1 MSARPGTTIR
11 RLRAALRHAR
21 RTEGRSAFAVLWPL
35 VRFQRRRFVLI
46 GALSLAVGVFESAL
60 IMVLAQV
67 GLALARGDRSLS
79 LDTGPLDG
87 VEVGLGAVLVATTAL
102 ALGRFVVQALMSVQV
117 ARASSRFA
125 ARLRRRV
132 LDGFLGASWPVKA
145 EERTGHLNEVLSR
158 MVWQVVGMLI
168 AAIRLV
174 SSFLTLAMI
183 TLSAF
188 VVSPLVAAG
197 ILVVG
202 GLLALA
208 LRPLVRLSRSYS
220 RRNAAYSMEFA
231 NAVTET
237 SAIAQDIQVFGVD
250 EPFAARLQ
258 AITDRLERASY
269 RSRLTGGLVG
279 PSYQLAATTLLLVA
293 MAIVYAVDLGAFASL
308 ATVILLFIR
317 ATSYGQSLQGLV
329 QTVHEAAPYAEALEA
344 TEARFRAD
352 PIRRDGLELGR
363 VESLR
368 FEDVSFAYRP
378 GRPTLHPMSF
388 TLRRGETIGVVG
400 PSGAGKSTLIQLLLR
415 LRPAGSG
422 TYEVNGLPAERY
434 SYDSWT
440 RRFAMV
446 AQEPHLFAGTVR
458 ENITLF
464 RDGVDDIAVESAARR
479 AHIHDEIVA
488 LPEGYDTWVGDQGK
502 RLSGGQRQRVSIARA
517 LATTPDVLVLDE
529 PTSALDMRSEQLVQE
544 TLEELRGDTI
554 LVIIAHRISTLRSCD
569 RIMVLGDGHLQAFGT
584 PREVLD
590 QNEFFRQALARAS
603 LSP

>member
-1 MSARPGTTIR
+1 MSRRPGNIVS
-11 RLRAALRHAR
+11 RLRAALRQAR

-35 VRFQRRRFVLI
+35 VRFQRRRFAVI
-46 GALSLAVGVFESAL
+46 GALSLAVGVFESVL

-67 GLALARGDRSLS
+67 GLALARGDRSLT
-79 LDTGPLDG
+79 LDTGPFDG
-87 VEVGLGAVLVATTAL
+87 VEVGLGVVLLATTGL
-102 ALGRFVVQALMSVQV
+102 AGARFAAQALTSLQV

-132 LDGFLGASWPVKA
+132 LTGFLGASWPVKA

-188 VVSPLVAAG
+188 LVSPVVAAA
-197 ILVVG
+197 ILAVG
-202 GLLALA
+202 ALLAVA

-220 RRNAAYSMEFA
+220 RRNAAFSMQFA

-279 PSYQLAATTLLLVA
+279 PSYQLSATTLLLVA

-329 QTVHEAAPYAEALEA
+329 QTVHEAAPYAEALEEA
-344 TEARFRAD
+344 EARFRAD
-352 PIRRDGLELGR
+352 PIRRDGAELGP
-363 VESLR
+363 VETLR
-368 FEDVSFAYRP
+368 FEEVSFAYRP
-378 GRPTLHPMSF
+378 DRPTLHPMSF

-415 LRPAGSG
+415 LRAPGSG
-422 TYEVNGLPAERY
+422 VYLVNGRPAEEY
-434 SYDSWT
+434 SYRSWT
-440 RRFAMV
+440 RRFALV
-446 AQEPHLFAGTVR
+446 AQEPHLFSGSVR
-458 ENITLF
+458 ENIAFF
-464 RDGVDDIAVESAARR
+464 RDGVDEAAVEAAARR

-488 LPEGYDTWVGDQGK
+488 LPEGYETWVGDQGR

-529 PTSALDMRSEQLVQE
+529 PTSALDAHSEQLVQE
-544 TLEELRGDTI
+544 ALEELRGGTV
-554 LVIIAHRISTLRSCD
+554 LVIIAHRLSTLRTCD
-569 RIMVLGDGHLQAFGT
+569 RIMVLGEGRLQAFGT
-584 PREVLD
+584 PEEVLD
-590 QNEFFRQALARAS
+590 QNAFYRQALARAA
-603 LSP
+603 LS